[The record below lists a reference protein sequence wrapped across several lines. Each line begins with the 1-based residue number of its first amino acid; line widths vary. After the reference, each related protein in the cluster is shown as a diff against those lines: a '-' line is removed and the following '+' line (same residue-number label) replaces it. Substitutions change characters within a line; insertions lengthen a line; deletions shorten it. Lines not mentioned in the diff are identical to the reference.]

1 MTEEHNKLL
10 RFENIN
16 ENVAVIH
23 VQSKYDSLRRKLCV
37 EPLSLPLC
45 SGRKYNIYF
54 HKKNMHEKNKCS
66 WICVRI
72 IKE

>member
-1 MTEEHNKLL
+1 MTEEHIKLL

-16 ENVAVIH
+16 ENVAGIH
-23 VQSKYDSLRRKLCV
+23 VRSKCDSLRRKLCA

-45 SGRKYNIYF
+45 SGRKYNSLLSQ
-54 HKKNMHEKNKCS
+54 NMHEKIKCS